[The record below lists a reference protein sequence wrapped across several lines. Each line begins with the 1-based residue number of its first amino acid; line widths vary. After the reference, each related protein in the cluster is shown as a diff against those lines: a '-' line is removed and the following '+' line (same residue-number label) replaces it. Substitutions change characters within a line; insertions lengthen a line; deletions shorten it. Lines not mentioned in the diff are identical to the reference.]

1 MVHHWHSLVC
11 GGSGG
16 VSARGVHVLV
26 ATGRSEGGTQHVLE
40 ELGLE
45 PDDPSALPSSAADN
59 IVRSRTYDVSIS
71 YDKYYQCARVWLY
84 GYSEDRQPLT
94 SGPGHAVDG
103 HPASG
108 ASEVVY
114 VNCLDPCG
122 LLPKSVVRQTVP
134 ERCKMIATLRGCC
147 AEASH
152 R

>member
-1 MVHHWHSLVC
+1 MAGIEPPRGYTRGKLEVGGIAFQSL
-11 GGSGG
+11 
-16 VSARGVHVLV
+16 
-26 ATGRSEGGTQHVLE
+26 
-40 ELGLE
+40 
-45 PDDPSALPSSAADN
+45 PAA
-59 IVRSRTYDVSIS
+59 
-71 YDKYYQCARVWLY
+71 A
-84 GYSEDRQPLT
+84 DRQPLT